1 MNNFYN
7 TEYLQERLSA
17 VLKENER
24 LRKICERQ
32 AEMNH
37 TLVKLTLE
45 LEAAERKLEKY
56 RDAQA

>member
-7 TEYLQERLSA
+7 AEYLQERLAA
-17 VLKENER
+17 VTKENER
-24 LRKICERQ
+24 LREICERQ

-56 RDAQA
+56 RGTQA